1 MRAFALSRLAATVS
15 VIVTSWPATREHL
28 RDAVA
33 HQARADHRDAGLRHA
48 QPAV

>member
-1 MRAFALSRLAATVS
+1 MRDVVARD
-15 VIVTSWPATREHL
+15 REHL

-33 HQARADHRDAGLRHA
+33 HQAGADDGDAGFRHA